1 MYFKSEKNHITKLNP
16 ICQPTDMIKTE
27 NILFYIFSIG
37 IKNKVFGETN
47 QSEHSNNLM
56 SAIMTNSIITDM

>member
-1 MYFKSEKNHITKLNP
+1 MYFKSEKNHITKLNQ

-27 NILFYIFSIG
+27 KILFYIFSIG
-37 IKNKVFGETN
+37 IKKVFGNTN